1 MQATGI
7 STPTSLET
15 VLERIFAIGRITRSD
30 QQVLMSTLLSKED
43 LNEKELQQINQVFD
57 RIKRGL
63 LKVVD

>member
-1 MQATGI
+1 MQITSI

-43 LNEKELQQINQVFD
+43 LNEKELQQINQIFD